1 MDASEDLR
9 HEQEKGV
16 NPPLLFSLLLTC
28 CLFIFVLPLLTL
40 PAGRWIKV
48 ALLTII
54 VVLAAIAVAPNYK
67 LRILAALSIIF
78 SWINTFTEVIY
89 LQYLGEILINTF
101 SAWVVV
107 RFVLQIMKRSRVTLY
122 TLVEALLGYLLL
134 GIIFTSIVAFVD
146 FHVAHA
152 YSIDLSNDLE
162 RGYYTL
168 ITLTTTGYGDI
179 TPTAPITKSL
189 SLVIAICGQFYVAVI
204 VAIIVG
210 KFSNQFSNYRQG
222 E

>member
-1 MDASEDLR
+1 MDASEDQR
-9 HEQEKGV
+9 HEHEKGV
-16 NPPLLFSLLLTC
+16 NPPLLFSFLLTF
-28 CLFIFVLPLLTL
+28 CLIIIVLPLLTL

-54 VVLAAIAVAPNYK
+54 VVLAAIVVTPNNK
-67 LRILAALSIIF
+67 LRSLAALSIIF

-122 TLVEALLGYLLL
+122 TLVEALLGYLML
-134 GIIFTSIVAFVD
+134 GIIFTSVVAFVD

-152 YSIDLSNDLE
+152 YSINLSNDLE
-162 RGYYTL
+162 RGYFTL

-210 KFSNQFSNYRQG
+210 KFSNQRSS
-222 E
+222 